1 MLHEGDTDR
10 QTLHLQA
17 VNLTKKK
24 KKKKQF
30 VNLTSF
36 TAR

>member
-1 MLHEGDTDR
+1 MLHEGDTDP

-17 VNLTKKK
+17 VDLTK